1 MDLPKRV
8 ELYDTTLRD
17 GAQAEGVNFTVE
29 DKIKIARQLDEF
41 GFHYIEGGWPGAN
54 DTDEEF
60 FARAKTMRWKN
71 AKIAAFSMTRRKG
84 MKAEEDV
91 NMQKLLA
98 SGAPVIT
105 LVGKTWDFHVTHA
118 LHVSMD
124 ENLQMIADSVR
135 LMKNAGREVV
145 YDAEHFFDGFK
156 ANPKYALKT
165 LAAAADAGADVL
177 VLCDTNGGS
186 LPNDIAAAMDEVK
199 KHTSLPLGIHCH
211 NDCGVGVAN
220 SLIAIEHGAVQVQ
233 GTINGIGER
242 CGNANLVPII
252 ANLKLKMG
260 VDCVRDESLRN
271 LTFLSHFVSE
281 IANLTPDERAP
292 FVGRTAF
299 AHKGGM
305 HADAVMKHTSTY
317 EHIDPALVGNERRVL
332 VSEMAGISNIRY
344 LSRELGMDLEKSPEA
359 RAIVREVKKLESEGY
374 EFEGADASFALL
386 VMRHTGQYRKLFDIL
401 EYRVFC
407 EQFDG
412 HESVWATIK
421 MRVNDT
427 EQYRVSEGD
436 GPVHALDGALRLA
449 LRPFYPHLADIKLT
463 DFKVRVVN
471 VREATAAKVRV
482 LVQSSDGR
490 REWTTI
496 GVSTNIIEASL
507 RALVEGIEYG
517 LLAIN
522 DQAS

>member
-1 MDLPKRV
+1 MELPKRV
-8 ELYDTTLRD
+8 DLYDTTLRD

-41 GFHYIEGGWPGAN
+41 GIHYIEGGWPGSN

-60 FARAKTMRWKN
+60 FARAKEIRWKN

-84 MKAEEDV
+84 IKAEDDP
-91 NMQKLLA
+91 NQQKLLA

-105 LVGKTWDFHVTHA
+105 LVGKSWDFHVTHA
-118 LHVSMD
+118 LHVSLD
-124 ENLQMIADSVR
+124 ENLHMISDSVR
-135 LMKNAGREVV
+135 LMKKAGREVV

-165 LAAAADAGADVL
+165 LAAAADAGADIL
-177 VLCDTNGGS
+177 VLCDTNGGN
-186 LPNDIAAAMDEVK
+186 LPNDIAAAIDEVK
-199 KHTSLPLGIHCH
+199 KNTTLPIGIHCH

-220 SLIAIEHGAVQVQ
+220 SLIAVERGAVQVQ
-233 GTINGIGER
+233 GTMNGIGER

-260 VDCVRDESLRN
+260 VDCVSDESLSN

-281 IANLTPDERAP
+281 MANLSPDERAP

-305 HADAVMKHTSTY
+305 HADAVMKHPSTY
-317 EHIDPALVGNERRVL
+317 EHIDPALIGNERRVL
-332 VSEMAGISNIRY
+332 VSEMAGISNVRY
-344 LSRELGMDLEKSPEA
+344 LSKELGIDLEKSPEA
-359 RAIVREVKKLESEGY
+359 RAIVRDVKKLENEGY

-386 VMRHTGQYRKLFDIL
+386 VMRHTGKYRKLFEIQ

-412 HESVWATIK
+412 RESVWATIK

-449 LRPFYPHLADIKLT
+449 LRPFYPHLTDIKLT

-482 LVQSSDGR
+482 LIQSSDGQR
-490 REWTTI
+490 SWTTI

-517 LLAIN
+517 LLALGE
-522 DQAS
+522 